1 MEAVESIR
9 VVNNDRSRMTGEVPG
24 LKRERLVMNS
34 GGGNLGGRGFDGS
47 GTPVGRRDRFRGR
60 TGGGGSTNVTLR
72 DCTSGRGGNS
82 SIKLTSR
89 GVDCDGRLIIGIA
102 ARLANDSSRMD
113 SSPTSGG
120 VLAGDRATGLGSTG
134 GVGKAPIRDGVW
146 LRSASDGVFSLT
158 RRSVDQTVDG
168 VGPCEGLPASRLSED
183 CDECFCLRSSLKK
196 DSRSF

>member
-1 MEAVESIR
+1 MEAIR

-24 LKRERLVMNS
+24 LERERLVMNN
-34 GGGNLGGRGFDGS
+34 GAGNLGGRGFDGS
-47 GTPVGRRDRFRGR
+47 GIPVGRRDKFRGR

-72 DCTSGRGGNS
+72 ACTSGRGGNS

-89 GVDCDGRLIIGIA
+89 GVDCDGRLIIGIT
-102 ARLANDSSRMD
+102 ARPANDSSRV
-113 SSPTSGG
+113 SSPTIGG
-120 VLAGDRATGLGSTG
+120 VLAGNCATWLGSTG

-146 LRSASDGVFSLT
+146 LRSTSEIVFSLT

-168 VGPCEGLPASRLSED
+168 VGPCEGLPASRLSVD
-183 CDECFCLRSSLKK
+183 CDVCFCLRSSLKK